1 MKNHDARLDVRL
13 VKGGLFL
20 KGEKDPAAKKALNA
34 LLVAISVLAFLWI
47 TTQRLGLDL
56 RFSVV
61 WEYRSRIAAGFVMTI
76 VISVFSLVTS
86 LALGTL
92 VAFAL
97 RSRVLFFSYLARV
110 YVEFI
115 RGTPLLVQ
123 IYLFFYII
131 GSAWGVDNRYVAGV
145 IILSIFE
152 GAYISEI
159 IRGGLASIESSQ
171 AEIARAIG
179 LTRAQTFRLVILRQL
194 ITRILPSLA
203 GQFASI
209 IKDSSLLSVIA
220 LFELTQATAE
230 VSSAT
235 FALFE
240 NYFSLGVLYFSLT
253 FPVSLATKWLE
264 RKVRYAN

>member
-1 MKNHDARLDVRL
+1 MRKS
-13 VKGGLFL
+13 LFL
-20 KGEKDPAAKKALNA
+20 KDGADSAGKKAFNG
-34 LLVAISVLAFLWI
+34 LLVMLCIFVFLGI
-47 TTQRLGLDL
+47 TTRRLGLTL
-56 RFSVV
+56 RIERV
-61 WEYRSRIAAGFVMTI
+61 WEYRTRILHGFGMT
-76 VISVFSLVTS
+76 VTLSVFSLAAS

-92 VAFAL
+92 AALGL
-97 RSRVLFFSYLARV
+97 RSRVLFLAYLARA

-123 IYLFFYII
+123 IYLFYYIV
-131 GSAWGVDNRYVAGV
+131 GTAWGIDNRYIAGV
-145 IILSIFE
+145 MILSIFE

-179 LTRAQTFRLVILRQL
+179 LTRSQAFRLVVFRQL
-194 ITRILPSLA
+194 IIRILPALA

-220 LFELTQATAE
+220 LIELTQTTAE
-230 VSSAT
+230 ISAANY
-235 FALFE
+235 ALFE
-240 NYFSLGVLYFSLT
+240 NYFILGLLYFALT

-264 RKVRYAN
+264 RKYRYAN